1 MGVRCAGVLLAIL
14 LSLSSLS
21 ASTAEAHKERLSDNA
36 ALLTGRKWLRDRKI
50 MAAPGHGDSKKDE
63 VTEGKGAESTG
74 ANTVHVHGE
83 DKTVEV
89 SVVGLSG
96 ESAGSVNLDVDAS
109 AEAVHEKGK
118 RSKVRATHVMFQEH
132 RHSNAAAMAPEL
144 LSMDYNDK
152 QPARHHRPINNAA
165 PLDVLAKKP

>member
-1 MGVRCAGVLLAIL
+1 MRCAGVLLALL

-21 ASTAEAHKERLSDNA
+21 ASTAEAHKERLSGNA
-36 ALLTGRKWLRDRKI
+36 ALLTGRKWFRGRKI

-63 VTEGKGAESTG
+63 VTEGEGAESTG
-74 ANTVHVHGE
+74 
-83 DKTVEV
+83 
-89 SVVGLSG
+89 
-96 ESAGSVNLDVDAS
+96 VNPDVDAS
-109 AEAVHEKGK
+109 AEAVPEKGK
-118 RSKVRATHVMFQEH
+118 RSKARATHAMFQEH
-132 RHSNAAAMAPEL
+132 RHSDAAAMAPEL